1 VLEPCEFTTVT
12 LPLTVSELVGL
23 NVSVIAAFC
32 PTPSVTG
39 VAMPVVVTSLAFIDI
54 CEIVTLLLPTLVSV
68 TLCELELPALML
80 PKLTLAGLADMLT
93 VAATPVP
100 LSETVAGEFGAL
112 LAKPMEPFNV
122 PTLVG
127 ANVALNEVL
136 FPAATFAGVA
146 NPLTL

>member
-1 VLEPCEFTTVT
+1 M
-12 LPLTVSELVGL
+12 PLL
-23 NVSVIAAFC
+23 
-32 PTPSVTG
+32 
-39 VAMPVVVTSLAFIDI
+39 VTSLAFIDI

-100 LSETVAGEFGAL
+100 LSETMAGEFGAL
-112 LAKPMEPFNV
+112 LATLMEPLKV
-122 PTLVG
+122 PAPAG

-136 FPAATFAGVA
+136 CPAATFAGVA

>member
-1 VLEPCEFTTVT
+1 M
-12 LPLTVSELVGL
+12 PL
-23 NVSVIAAFC
+23 
-32 PTPSVTG
+32 
-39 VAMPVVVTSLAFIDI
+39 VVTSLAFIEI
-54 CEIVTLLLPTLVSV
+54 CEIVTLVLPTLVSV

-112 LAKPMEPFNV
+112 LTRLMEPFKV
-122 PTLVG
+122 PALVG